1 VKELSPHSCADP
13 TNVRSNY
20 QTSHWRMT
28 VLKSFR
34 RCHYKTNYRSCL
46 RLQVSARRA
55 SNLLITAPRT
65 HGSGRRNSGGSL
77 RHRTVAVAKSRP
89 MAFGCRAYTTCDRR
103 SLDKTSSAP
112 GDLFRAQRGRSSFL
126 PAGRIAKIYYTHRK
140 ARILVGHLGPAA
152 ADRDSRE
159 ARGRAGELI
168 AVPIGRS
175 RALAKFPSE
184 RGAS

>member
-1 VKELSPHSCADP
+1 MARAGEIPADP
-13 TNVRSNY
+13 SDTEQSQLLNRVRWLS
-20 QTSHWRMT
+20 
-28 VLKSFR
+28 
-34 RCHYKTNYRSCL
+34 
-46 RLQVSARRA
+46 
-55 SNLLITAPRT
+55 
-65 HGSGRRNSGGSL
+65 
-77 RHRTVAVAKSRP
+77 
-89 MAFGCRAYTTCDRR
+89 D
-103 SLDKTSSAP
+103 
-112 GDLFRAQRGRSSFL
+112 
-126 PAGRIAKIYYTHRK
+126 AGRTQLATEGRLIRLRARQAIYSERSTADRVFFLLAGIAKIYYTHRK